1 MGQRTG
7 SKRRPGGGV
16 LEYLQVPSFQQH
28 LCPMLEAGIRI
39 KLEFPETR
47 MVGFGGCIV
56 VEGSF
61 VLFAPIPEGREE
73 GQNAPSTR
81 HSLREVAS
89 HE

>member
-7 SKRRPGGGV
+7 SKRRPGSGV

-28 LCPMLEAGIRI
+28 LCSILEAGIRI
-39 KLEFPETR
+39 ELEFPETR
-47 MVGFGGCIV
+47 MVGFDGFIV

-61 VLFAPIPEGREE
+61 VLFAPIKEIREV
-73 GQNAPSTR
+73 GQNAPFIG
-81 HSLREVAS
+81 HSCREVAR

>member
-28 LCPMLEAGIRI
+28 LCPILETGIRI
-39 KLEFPETR
+39 ELEFPETR
-47 MVGFGGCIV
+47 MVGFDGCIV

-61 VLFAPIPEGREE
+61 VMFAPITEGREV
-73 GQNAPSTR
+73 GQNTPFTR
-81 HSLREVAS
+81 HSRREVAR